1 MSECWRESAVA
12 PQPSLSPL
20 GLPPLPHHLHLLL
33 LLLLCLLLLNQR
45 LVHLTNVKPTTQ
57 LEIHEVKRMLI
68 ISTGYILESSK
79 GQWLMVAK

>member
-33 LLLLCLLLLNQR
+33 LLLHLLLLCLLLLNQR

-57 LEIHEVKRMLI
+57 LKKKRIHEVKRMWI
-68 ISTGYILESSK
+68 YSGK
-79 GQWLMVAK
+79 

>member
-33 LLLLCLLLLNQR
+33 LLLHLLLLNQR

-57 LEIHEVKRMLI
+57 LKKKRIHEVKRMWI
-68 ISTGYILESSK
+68 YSGK
-79 GQWLMVAK
+79 